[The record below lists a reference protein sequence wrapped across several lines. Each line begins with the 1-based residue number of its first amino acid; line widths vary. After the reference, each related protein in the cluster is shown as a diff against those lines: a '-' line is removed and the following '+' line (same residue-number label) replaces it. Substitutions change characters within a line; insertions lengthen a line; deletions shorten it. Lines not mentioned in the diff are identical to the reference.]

1 MLENSS
7 SNDKKITLKN
17 DQLHLNYVIENIKS
31 QSDKNII
38 KLFIKSIDML
48 SNLVNYRYGKSNII
62 IIVSKIEFL
71 LKNKIQFSTKDFTR

>member
-71 LKNKIQFSTKDFTR
+71 LKNK